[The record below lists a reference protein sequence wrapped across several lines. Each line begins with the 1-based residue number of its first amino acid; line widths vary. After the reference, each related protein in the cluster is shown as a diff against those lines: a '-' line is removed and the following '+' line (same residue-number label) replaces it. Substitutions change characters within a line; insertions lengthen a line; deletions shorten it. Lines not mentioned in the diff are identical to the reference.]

1 MKYTALI
8 ADIKNSRKLSSE
20 EREEIQTLIKK
31 SIEYLNKVFKSSLKF
46 NVIFSA
52 GDEIQGLFNSPVPA
66 YLYLR
71 MLKMIITPV
80 EIRCGIGVGDWDVK
94 ILEGTSSEQDGS
106 AYHYARDAISKAH
119 DKNDYS
125 ILLNSN
131 QESDIYINTLI
142 STSYLISKQQSQYQS
157 LIFQMIEV
165 IYPLCDNK
173 FMDVQL
179 YKGIYILFEKKVET
193 YFSEN
198 NKKSIDNKYLNEL
211 IMTNINPFYVLA
223 ESKLNNQM
231 IVSSMWKKGIS
242 TKIANITNTT
252 RQNTDKVIKAGN
264 IIEVRN
270 IDATILLLLDEIFGG
285 K

>member
-1 MKYTALI
+1 
-8 ADIKNSRKLSSE
+8 
-20 EREEIQTLIKK
+20 
-31 SIEYLNKVFKSSLKF
+31 
-46 NVIFSA
+46 
-52 GDEIQGLFNSPVPA
+52 
-66 YLYLR
+66 
-71 MLKMIITPV
+71 MIITPV
-80 EIRCGIGVGDWDVK
+80 EIRCGIGVGDWDVR

-106 AYHYARDAISKAH
+106 AYHYARDAILKAH

-179 YKGIYILFEKKVET
+179 YKGIYILF
-193 YFSEN
+193 
-198 NKKSIDNKYLNEL
+198 
-211 IMTNINPFYVLA
+211 
-223 ESKLNNQM
+223 
-231 IVSSMWKKGIS
+231 KKG
-242 TKIANITNTT
+242 
-252 RQNTDKVIKAGN
+252 
-264 IIEVRN
+264 RN
-270 IDATILLLLDEIFGG
+270 IFLR